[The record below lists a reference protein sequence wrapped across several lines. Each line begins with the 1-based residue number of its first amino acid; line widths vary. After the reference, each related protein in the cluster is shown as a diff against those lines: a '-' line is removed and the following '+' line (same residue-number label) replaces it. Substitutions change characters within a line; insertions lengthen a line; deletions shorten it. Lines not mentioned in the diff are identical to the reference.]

1 MDFEPSART
10 RALLERL
17 EGFMAE
23 HVYSSE
29 RRYFEE
35 VAADRWGHP
44 AVLEEL
50 KAKAMAAGLWNLFLP
65 DSEHGAGLANVEY
78 APLCEVM
85 GRVHFSSQVFNCSA
99 PDTGNIETLIRYGSE
114 AQKTRWLPGLLA
126 GETRSAFAMT
136 EPEVAS
142 SDATNIRSTIR
153 RDGDDYIVNGHKWWI
168 SGVGDSRC
176 QLIIFLGVSDS
187 RAPKHKRHSMILVPR
202 RAAGVEVIRPLTVFG
217 YDDAPHGHMEMVF
230 DNVRVP
236 AENMLLG
243 EGRGFEIAQGR
254 LGPGRIHHCMRLIG
268 LAERCLLGFNSGP
281 PVVPAGYN
289 QNLQIF
295 QTPDHVVILHE
306 MVHDARVVPL
316 DGRPHLPEG
325 VRQWMG
331 DSRGY
336 WDGDTLVVESRNY
349 SDKTASFSPSVTM
362 AAGDGT
368 TLSLTERFTRVAED
382 TLLYEFTVD
391 DATTFTAP
399 ITAQIPMKRGEA
411 MFEYACHEG
420 NYGLPNILAGARQAE
435 NAAR

>member
-1 MDFEPSART
+1 MDRWRWTMALVVCALSWVGVGTTSAQTGRGSAPRT
-10 RALLERL
+10 ADGRPDLQGVWDFRTLTPLQRP
-17 EGFMAE
+17 
-23 HVYSSE
+23 
-29 RRYFEE
+29 
-35 VAADRWGHP
+35 ADRGEK
-44 AVLEEL
+44 AVLTAEE
-50 KAKAMAAGLWNLFLP
+50 AAEIEARAVQSAIDADRPSEVRTEPLP
-65 DSEHGAGLANVEY
+65 VGAPVGGYNNFWFDRGAGVVDDNRTSLIVSPEN
-78 APLCEVM
+78 
-85 GRVHFSSQVFNCSA
+85 GRVPPLQPALTMVELSLGE
-99 PDTGNIETLIRYGSE
+99 D
-114 AQKTRWLPGLLA
+114 LPG
-126 GETRSAFAMT
+126 TR
-136 EPEVAS
+136 PV
-142 SDATNIRSTIR
+142 R
-153 RDGDDYIVNGHKWWI
+153 V
-168 SGVGDSRC
+168 
-176 QLIIFLGVSDS
+176 
-187 RAPKHKRHSMILVPR
+187 
-202 RAAGVEVIRPLTVFG
+202 RAAGIGADSWEDR
-217 YDDAPHGHMEMVF
+217 
-230 DNVRVP
+230 
-236 AENMLLG
+236 
-243 EGRGFEIAQGR
+243 
-254 LGPGRIHHCMRLIG
+254 G

-336 WDGDTLVVESRNY
+336 WDGDTLVVESTNY
-349 SDKTASFSPSVTM
+349 TDKTASFSPSVTM

-382 TLLYEFTVD
+382 TLLYEFTVN